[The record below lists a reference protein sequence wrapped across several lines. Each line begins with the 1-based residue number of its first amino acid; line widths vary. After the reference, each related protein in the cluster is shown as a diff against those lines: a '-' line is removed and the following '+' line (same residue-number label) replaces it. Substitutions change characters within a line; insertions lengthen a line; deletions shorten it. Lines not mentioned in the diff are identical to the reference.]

1 EELQRAKTRARS
13 DLIGQLDSN
22 QGLALQFAQMEELKG
37 DWRSVFRRLGAIEAI
52 TVEDVQ
58 RVAQNT
64 FRRSNRTVAMIKT
77 TDDEPQPTATA
88 E

>member
-1 EELQRAKTRARS
+1 
-13 DLIGQLDSN
+13 
-22 QGLALQFAQMEELKG
+22 ELKG